1 MIFLTT
7 ESGDF
12 LITEDERFLI
22 LNKIILGIKGKFT
35 VVARTTKFE
44 VLPRLTEFTLVAR
57 TDEFEVL
64 PRITKFTVLPRKIK
78 FKGT

>member
-12 LITEDERFLI
+12 LITEDGRFLI
-22 LNKIILGIKGKFT
+22 LDEIVYAEIRKRYI
-35 VVARTTKFE
+35 
-44 VLPRLTEFTLVAR
+44 VLSRIT
-57 TDEFEVL
+57 EFEVL
-64 PRITKFTVLPRKIK
+64 SRTIK